1 MKDVRHSLVHVHMTY
16 RIHLKVD
23 LARMVQG
30 LLEALVMTMI
40 AVRIAAA
47 MIIWR

>member
-16 RIHLKVD
+16 TIHLKVD

-30 LLEALVMTMI
+30 LLKALVMTMI

-47 MIIWR
+47 MIVW

>member
-1 MKDVRHSLVHVHMTY
+1 MTY
-16 RIHLKVD
+16 PIHLKVD
-23 LARMVQG
+23 LAGMVQG

-40 AVRIAAA
+40 AVRVAAA